1 MGRNN
6 FKNIR
11 AMKIRCSAIGK
22 IMTSPKSKG
31 EALSQTTKSYLQ
43 ELAITEVYGI
53 RKEFSSRYTDKGNEV
68 EELSISLCNDVLET
82 GFLYKNEEHFQ
93 NEWITGTPDVNT
105 NEILLDVKSSWDAF
119 TFFEKVLDDDLKNK
133 DYFYQLQGYLWLTG
147 KTEALLCYCLIDT
160 PLQIVEDEIRREH
173 WKQSLIEESLDLRA
187 FVQAKHTFGHIPKEK
202 RLKTFKIA
210 KDDVVIEA
218 IKTRITECR
227 EYYDKLIQ
235 QL

>member
-1 MGRNN
+1 
-6 FKNIR
+6 
-11 AMKIRCSAIGK
+11 MKIRCSAIGK

-31 EALSQTTKSYLQ
+31 EALSQTTKTYLQ
-43 ELAITEVYGI
+43 ELAIEEIYGI

-68 EELSISLCNDVLET
+68 EGFSIDLCNDVLDT

-105 NEILLDVKSSWDAF
+105 NEILLDVKSSFDAT
-119 TFFEKVLDDDLKNK
+119 TFPFFDTELTNK
-133 DYFYQLQGYLWLTG
+133 MYFYQMHGYMWLTG
-147 KTEALLCYCLIDT
+147 KTEAILCYCLIDT

-173 WKQSLIEESLDLRA
+173 WKASLIEESLDLRA

-202 RLKTFKIA
+202 RVKTFKIA
-210 KDDVVIEA
+210 KDDEVIEA

-227 EYYDKLIQ
+227 KYYDELIKKL
-235 QL
+235 

>member
-1 MGRNN
+1 
-6 FKNIR
+6 
-11 AMKIRCSAIGK
+11 MKIRCSAIGK

-31 EALSQTTKSYLQ
+31 EALSQTTKTYLQ

-82 GFLYKNEEHFQ
+82 GFLYKNEEHFT
-93 NEWITGTPDVNT
+93 NDWITGTPDVNT
-105 NEILLDVKSSWDAF
+105 NEILLDVKSSWDAT
-119 TFFEKVLDDDLKNK
+119 TFPFFDTELKNK
-133 DYFYQLQGYLWLTG
+133 DYFYQLQGYMWLTG
-147 KTEALLCYCLIDT
+147 KTESLLCYCLIDT

-173 WKQSLIEESLDLRA
+173 WKQSLIEENSDLRA
-187 FVQAKHTFGHIPKEK
+187 FVQSKHTFGHIPKEK
-202 RLKTFKIA
+202 RLKVFKIA
-210 KDDVVIEA
+210 KNDEVIES

-227 EYYDKLIQ
+227 KYYDELIK